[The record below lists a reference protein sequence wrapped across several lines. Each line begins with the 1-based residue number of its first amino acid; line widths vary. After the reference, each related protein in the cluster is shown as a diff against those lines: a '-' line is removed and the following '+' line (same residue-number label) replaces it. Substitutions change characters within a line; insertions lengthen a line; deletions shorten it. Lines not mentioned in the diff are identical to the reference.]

1 MTHTDCDRFREH
13 RVLLTLPFSVQRT
26 VFRAIGQWALFKLFL
41 EWRML
46 YAAGSILILTSGDLK
61 KEAVKHV
68 RSDSDVLGYCRT
80 EPRPRNTTPPR
91 HAGSHVCLCCQV
103 EDISQEE
110 GYSVGVASGGV
121 GARRSGR
128 GGRSD
133 RSGVPEVIGASLQH
147 CMSTDREIHRRFTEL
162 AFATANTA
170 TLTTNIVEF
179 TKTVLFLHFFSQW
192 GATTL
197 NAETLPT
204 LMLALIL

>member
-1 MTHTDCDRFREH
+1 VTDFVNIH
-13 RVLLTLPFSVQRT
+13 RVLLTSPFSVQPT

-46 YAAGSILILTSGDLK
+46 YAAGSVLTSADLK

-68 RSDSDVLGYCRT
+68 RSDSDALGYCRT

-128 GGRSD
+128 GGGSD
-133 RSGVPEVIGASLQH
+133 RSGVPEVIGASCTAALH
-147 CMSTDREIHRRFTEL
+147 VDTDSTDREIHRRFTEL

-170 TLTTNIVEF
+170 TLTTNIEF
-179 TKTVLFLHFFSQW
+179 TKTVLFLHS
-192 GATTL
+192 GVPPL
-197 NAETLPT
+197 
-204 LMLALIL
+204 